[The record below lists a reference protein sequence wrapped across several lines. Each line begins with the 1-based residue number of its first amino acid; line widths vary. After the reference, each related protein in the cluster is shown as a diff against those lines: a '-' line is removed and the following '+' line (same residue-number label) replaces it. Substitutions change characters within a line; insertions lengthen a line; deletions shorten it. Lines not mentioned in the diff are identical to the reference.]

1 MHEPIFP
8 GMDPFIESQ
17 RWIEFRR
24 GLLVEIRRYL
34 CEIIVPRY
42 GVALQDQVTQIT
54 STVRAFAP
62 ARPDE
67 NILNLP
73 SLRTTAMSR
82 VIKPTISDIEP
93 HQWLEIRDDEG
104 KLVTVIEVL
113 SPANKGKHRDRYLA
127 NRDSSIL
134 YSDVHLIEIDL
145 LRGGQR
151 MEAEIS
157 TEGYA
162 ILVARSQTDSPHRG
176 ELYEIGLRDA
186 LPVIPVPLKPSDADV
201 PLDMLGIFKNLYIRA
216 RYRLQLD
223 YTRPVKPTLS
233 PDDQIWVDAILKAAF
248 PDR

>member
-1 MHEPIFP
+1 MYEPIFP

-17 RWIEFRR
+17 RWMEFHNSLIT
-24 GLLVEIRRYL
+24 GIQQALSALLVPQYNVIAETYIYL
-34 CEIIVPRY
+34 NM
-42 GVALQDQVTQIT
+42 
-54 STVRAFAP
+54 
-62 ARPDE
+62 RPDVSVHRGRAGTE
-67 NILNLP
+67 P
-73 SLRTTAMSR
+73 FEQSSLAIADATR
-82 VIKPTISDIEP
+82 VITPAISDP
-93 HQWLEIRDDEG
+93 DNHTSVEIRDDEG
-104 KLVTVIEVL
+104 KLVTVVEVL

-127 NRDSSIL
+127 NRDSIL

-162 ILVARSQTDSPHRG
+162 IFVARSQTDSPHRG

-186 LPVIPVPLKPSDADV
+186 LPVIPVPLKPGDPDV
-201 PLDMLGIFKNLYIRA
+201 PLDMPGLFRNLYIQS